1 MNSPSGSSRVV
12 SRQAIASEIARMISL
27 NPGAVLAVMMVE
39 LRRANRLQA
48 LTGGISS
55 EAIMEHGIARLDRV
69 LRDVDRMAR
78 LSNESLCLIL
88 PNLGDGAQSV
98 LAAVRVLSTLQKPF
112 AIAGTHAE
120 DTVTIRP
127 HLGIALYPEGAR
139 DAEQLL
145 IKADVAA
152 RIASSSEVG
161 YHIYRAEDRVETEIY
176 RGLDIEL
183 RKAIKS
189 NQLRLYYQPQ
199 IETATGRC
207 HTVEAL
213 LRWDAPGSP
222 HVSPSVLVGIA
233 ESTGV
238 LPALTTWI
246 VHCALRENAELRR
259 QGIDVS
265 VAVNLSP
272 RTLADTE
279 FPEEVAQALGV
290 WGVPPESLL
299 FEITEGSMIGD
310 VERSLRLLNRLRDLG
325 VKLAIDDFGTGYSSL
340 AYLKRFPVNEL
351 KIDKMFVQAMQL
363 SRGDLQIVRSVID
376 LAHNFDLRA
385 VSEGVEDEATYRLLC
400 ELGSDAVQG
409 FLFSAALPLNE
420 FVDWWRA
427 HESQNQGPS
436 G

>member
-1 MNSPSGSSRVV
+1 MTSTPAASRIVT
-12 SRQAIASEIARMISL
+12 RQAIGGEISRLISSH
-27 NPGAVLAVMMVE
+27 ADSALAVMMVE

-48 LTGGISS
+48 LTGGIS
-55 EAIMEHGIARLDRV
+55 ADIIMEHAMARLDRV
-69 LRDVDRMAR
+69 LRDVDRMAK
-78 LSNESLCLIL
+78 LSNETLCLVL
-88 PNLGDGAQSV
+88 PKLGDGAQSV

-112 AIAGTHAE
+112 AVAGPQQE

-127 HLGIALYPEGAR
+127 HLGIALYPDGAR

-152 RIASSSEVG
+152 RIASSSESG
-161 YHIYRAEDRVETEIY
+161 YHIYRTEDRVETEIY

-183 RKAIKS
+183 SKAIKS
-189 NQLRLYYQPQ
+189 NQLKLHYQPQ
-199 IETATGRC
+199 IETATGAC

-213 LRWDAPGSP
+213 LRWNSPGSAT
-222 HVSPSVLVGIA
+222 VSPAVLVGIA
-233 ESTGV
+233 ENTGL
-238 LPALTTWI
+238 LPALTTWT
-246 VHCALRENAELRR
+246 VHCALRENAEMRR

-279 FPEEVAQALGV
+279 FPDEVAQALAV
-290 WGVPPESLL
+290 WGVSPQSLL

-340 AYLKRFPVNEL
+340 AYLKRFPVHEL
-351 KIDKMFVQAMQL
+351 KIDKMFVQAMRL
-363 SRGDLQIVRSVID
+363 SRGDSQIVRSVID

-385 VSEGVEDEATYRLLC
+385 VSEGVEDEATFNQLR
-400 ELGSDAVQG
+400 ELGCDAVQG
-409 FLFSAALPLNE
+409 FLFSEALGVADFME
-420 FVDWWRA
+420 WWRA
-427 HESQNQGPS
+427 HEARGRQLPG
-436 G
+436 

>member
-1 MNSPSGSSRVV
+1 MTSNTGASRVV
-12 SRQAIASEIARMISL
+12 SRQAIGGEISRLISGHA
-27 NPGAVLAVMMVE
+27 NSALAVMMVE

-48 LTGGISS
+48 LTGGIS
-55 EAIMEHGIARLDRV
+55 ADVIMEHAMARLDRV

-78 LSNESLCLIL
+78 LSNETLCLVL

-112 AIAGTHAE
+112 AVAGSHQE

-152 RIASSSEVG
+152 RIASSSESG
-161 YHIYRAEDRVETEIY
+161 YHIYRTEDRVETEIY

-183 RKAIKS
+183 SKAIKS
-189 NQLRLYYQPQ
+189 NQLKLHYQPQ
-199 IETATGRC
+199 IETATGAC

-213 LRWDAPGSP
+213 LRWDSPGSSP
-222 HVSPSVLVGIA
+222 VSPAVLVGIA
-233 ESTGV
+233 ENTGL
-238 LPALTTWI
+238 LPALTTWTL
-246 VHCALRENAELRR
+246 HCALRETAELRR

-272 RTLADTE
+272 RTLADND
-279 FPEEVAQALGV
+279 FPDEVAQALAV
-290 WGVPPESLL
+290 WSVAPQSLL

-340 AYLKRFPVNEL
+340 AYLKRFPVHEL
-351 KIDKMFVQAMQL
+351 KIDKMFVQAMRL
-363 SRGDLQIVRSVID
+363 SRGDAQIVRSVID

-385 VSEGVEDEATYRLLC
+385 VSEGVEDEATFNQLRD
-400 ELGSDAVQG
+400 LGCDAIQG
-409 FLFSAALPLNE
+409 FLFSEALAAPD
-420 FVDWWRA
+420 FAAWWRA
-427 HESQNQGPS
+427 HEARGRTLPR
-436 G
+436 

>member
-1 MNSPSGSSRVV
+1 MTATAATSRVV
-12 SRQAIASEIARMISL
+12 SRQGIAGEISRMISL
-27 NPGAVLAVMMVE
+27 NSGAVLAVMIVE

-48 LTGGISS
+48 LTGGVSS
-55 EAIMEHGIARLDRV
+55 DAIMEHAMARLDRV

-78 LSNESLCLIL
+78 LSNESICLML

-112 AIAGTHAE
+112 AITGTHQEEAV
-120 DTVTIRP
+120 TVRP

-152 RIASSSEVG
+152 RIASSSESG
-161 YHIYRAEDRVETEIY
+161 YHIYRTEDRVETEIY

-183 RKAIKS
+183 SKAIKA
-189 NQLRLYYQPQ
+189 NQLKLHYQPQ
-199 IETATGRC
+199 IETTTGAC

-213 LRWDAPGSP
+213 LRWDSPGSAP
-222 HVSPSVLVGIA
+222 VSPSVLVGIA
-233 ESTGV
+233 ENTGL
-238 LPALTTWI
+238 LPALTTWTL
-246 VHCALRENAELRR
+246 HCALRENAELRR

-279 FPEEVAQALGV
+279 FPEEVAQSLAV
-290 WGVPPESLL
+290 WGVPPASLL

-340 AYLKRFPVNEL
+340 AYLKRFPVHEL
-351 KIDKMFVQAMQL
+351 KIDKMFVQAMRL
-363 SRGDLQIVRSVID
+363 SRGDAQIVRSVID

-385 VSEGVEDEATYRLLC
+385 VSEGVEDEATFKLLC
-400 ELGSDAVQG
+400 DLGCDAVQG
-409 FLFSAALPLNE
+409 FLFSEALAIAD
-420 FVDWWRA
+420 FIAWWSKHQERLTP
-427 HESQNQGPS
+427 QPG
-436 G
+436 